1 MSTSG
6 KPTARISTAHL
17 LDLLTF
23 SWERKL
29 FHKLRESSTSKDKL
43 PLLGRSLHTGHLMR
57 NLPDYR
63 SDQKLW
69 TWLLQ
74 VYSPQLLKQWVLVA
88 MKAVTQLVPQYALF
102 HLLQALEQ
110 NQLDRSVTLYSVLYG
125 LSLLAEV
132 WIRELVQ
139 WFTMSQFQIP
149 MQAVLSSLVYRKT
162 LKLPNFSEGQPEDR
176 SSQQQSRQDPPSL
189 TKSIDN
195 HLQLDTGK
203 VSAVCSQNILIP
215 LSFIKL
221 FFTVMALAQ
230 LIGWQAITLTIIC
243 TIVTT
248 ALNFKISATYSKSY
262 HGLMKYRDQRSN
274 LLSEAL
280 QGIRDIRL
288 GVFESQWEN
297 RLLDI
302 RRGEMDQMRR
312 SSVTMCIVVVLA
324 NICPLILGI
333 LPIALYSYRTGSLTA
348 SIAFTSLG
356 LLQKLQADLA
366 VLPLTWSYLLECWAS
381 CERLEAFL
389 KLPEKQDAIVP
400 SESVAFKDA
409 TVSWPS
415 NPFGGAR
422 SSTFSLNNLSLQFPR
437 GKLSII
443 AGGTGSGKNLVLNA
457 ILGEA
462 DVVSG
467 SIHAPCSNGQAT
479 TLPTSSPVAVVSQ
492 PTWLERTS
500 LMENILFGCSYDP
513 ARYFDVVK
521 ACALDTDVR
530 NLPNGDATDVGP
542 KGTSLSG
549 GQRWRV
555 CLARALYSKA
565 STILIGDILSAIDS
579 SVRKHVLE
587 QALLGQL
594 ARGRTLIMV
603 THHVAMCQPFASFVM
618 HLSNRQALGTKTEK
632 LETSMKSVQP
642 VTAIEGAGTQSG
654 SDKDSVGNLPTTSG
668 TTAHQQTSTLGGLAE
683 YLRQG
688 SLYSW
693 SCTIIVILL
702 SEAVTHSGAWWLKHW
717 TDGLAINY
725 EHGTAAVVDDR
736 NRKPHGSGMYYIGI
750 YILVSIASALMLGFK
765 SFALYNVSHKAS
777 QKMFRGMVRSIL
789 QAPLHW
795 IETYP
800 RGEILKRFSSDF
812 IVVDMRIASN
822 IGAEIELIARLV
834 FVMTTGMLISPYT
847 CVCAVGLLAAY
858 WRVSQYCMPIAQ
870 QLQQLNSTQLSPLY
884 SQLHSTLASNG
895 LLVIRA
901 FGRSADYI
909 LHMDALI
916 DDSSRAAWYD
926 CLCSRWME
934 LRVGILGVVFEAMI
948 ALGAASGRI
957 NSGSAGFALIVARQF
972 SSSMSL
978 LIKKAVV
985 IQNDVNAAHRI
996 AEYNELPSEF
1006 RAGREAPDNWPRTG
1020 TIVVENFSTGYPN
1033 LPLVLKNID
1042 FVVHSGQRVGIVG
1055 RTGAGKSSLSLA
1067 LFRIL
1072 ESRQGRIMVDG
1083 IDISTL
1089 RLVDVRQRIFIV
1101 PQDPFLF
1108 SGTVRSNLNM
1118 SGDHSDKTL
1127 IETLRELGLDFPL
1140 SMSLASGGSNISQGQ
1155 RQLICLARAIL
1166 SKPRILVL
1174 DEATSAVDMAT
1185 DTILQQILRKAF
1197 SQCTV
1202 IVIAHRLSTVIDFDE
1217 LLVLDGGRI
1226 VERGRPIDLSRQSG
1240 PLRELLEYSV
1250 DRLELFMR
1258 LERKD

>member
-1 MSTSG
+1 M
-6 KPTARISTAHL
+6 
-17 LDLLTF
+17 
-23 SWERKL
+23 
-29 FHKLRESSTSKDKL
+29 FHQLRETSSISKDEL
-43 PLLGRSLHTGHLMR
+43 PLLGSSLQTGHLMDQ
-57 NLPDYR
+57 LPEYR

-69 TWLLQ
+69 AWLLQ
-74 VYSPQLLKQWVLVA
+74 AYYPQLLKQWVLVA
-88 MKAVTQLVPQYALF
+88 IKAVTQFVPQYALF
-102 HLLQALEQ
+102 YLLRALEE
-110 NQLDRSVTLYSVLYG
+110 NPMDRKVTLCGVLYG
-125 LSLLAEV
+125 LSLVTEV

-162 LKLPNFSEGQPEDR
+162 LKLPNFSEGQPENR
-176 SSQQQSRQDPPSL
+176 NSQQQSRQDPPSL

-203 VSAVCSQNILIP
+203 VSAVCGQNILIP
-215 LSFIKL
+215 QSVVKL
-221 FFTVMALAQ
+221 FFTVITLAQ
-230 LIGWQAITLTIIC
+230 LIGWQAITFSILC

-248 ALNFKISATYSKSY
+248 ALNFKISATYSKFY
-262 HGLMKYRDQRSN
+262 YGLMKYRDQRSN

-288 GVFESQWEN
+288 GVFESQWEK

-302 RRGEMDQMRR
+302 RRGEMDQMHR
-312 SSVTMCIVVVLA
+312 SAVTMCIVVVLA
-324 NICPLILGI
+324 NICPLILAI
-333 LPIALYSYRTGSLTA
+333 LPIALYSYRSGRLTA

-366 VLPLTWSYLLECWAS
+366 VLPLTWSYLLEGWAS

-389 KLPEKQDAIVP
+389 KLPEKQNIIIP
-400 SESVAFKDA
+400 SESVIFKDA

-415 NPFGGAR
+415 KPFGGAG
-422 SSTFSLNNLSLQFPR
+422 SSAFSLNDLSLQFPR

-467 SIHAPCSNGQAT
+467 FIYAPCSDGQAAT
-479 TLPTSSPVAVVSQ
+479 VPTSSPVAIVSQ

-500 LMENILFGCSYDP
+500 LKENILFGCSYDS
-513 ARYFDVVK
+513 ARYSDVIK
-521 ACALDTDVR
+521 ACALEKDIR
-530 NLPNGDATDVGP
+530 NLPNADGTDVGP
-542 KGTSLSG
+542 TGTSLSG

-565 STILIGDILSAIDS
+565 TTILIGDILSAIDS
-579 SVRKHVLE
+579 SVRKQVLE
-587 QALLGQL
+587 RALLGQL
-594 ARGRTLIMV
+594 AQGRTLIMV
-603 THHVAMCQPFASFVM
+603 THHVTMCQPFASFVM
-618 HLSNRQALGTKTEK
+618 HLSNRQALRTETKR
-632 LETSMKSVQP
+632 LEASMKLAQA
-642 VTAIEGAGTQSG
+642 VTALEGAETQRG
-654 SDKDSVGNLPTTSG
+654 SDKDSVGNQPAASDTA
-668 TTAHQQTSTLGGLAE
+668 AHQQKSTLAGLAE
-683 YLRQG
+683 YVRQG
-688 SLYSW
+688 SLSSW

-702 SEAVTHSGAWWLKHW
+702 SEAATHSGPWWLKHW
-717 TDGLAINY
+717 TDGLATDY
-725 EHGTAAVVDDR
+725 AHDTAALVDDR
-736 NRKPHGSGMYYIGI
+736 TGKPHRSGTYYIGI
-750 YILVSIASALMLGFK
+750 YILASIASALMLGFK

-777 QKMFRGMVRSIL
+777 QNIFRGMVRSIL

-800 RGEILKRFSSDF
+800 RGEILKRFSSDLL
-812 IVVDMRIASN
+812 VVDRRIASN
-822 IGAEIELIARLV
+822 LGAEIELAARLM
-834 FVMTTGMLISPYT
+834 FVITTG
-847 CVCAVGLLAAY
+847 
-858 WRVSQYCMPIAQ
+858 
-870 QLQQLNSTQLSPLY
+870 
-884 SQLHSTLASNG
+884 QLHSTLTSNG

-972 SSSMSL
+972 SGSMSL

-985 IQNDVNAAHRI
+985 IQNDVNAANRI

-1006 RAGREAPDNWPRTG
+1006 GAGCEAPDNWPQTG
-1020 TIVVENFSTGYPN
+1020 KIVVDNFSTGYPN
-1033 LPLVLKNID
+1033 LPPVLKNID
-1042 FVVHSGQRVGIVG
+1042 FVVNSRQRVGIVG

-1072 ESRQGRIMVDG
+1072 ESRQGRIIVDG

-1089 RLVDVRQRIFIV
+1089 SLVDLRQRMFIV

-1108 SGTVRSNLNM
+1108 SGTVRSYLNM
-1118 SGDHSDKTL
+1118 SGDHPDETL
-1127 IETLRELGLDFPL
+1127 IKTLRELGLDLPL
-1140 SMSLASGGSNISQGQ
+1140 SMSLATGGSNISQGQ
-1155 RQLICLARAIL
+1155 RQLICLARAVI

-1185 DTILQQILRKAF
+1185 DNILPQLLRKAF

-1226 VERGRPIDLSRQSG
+1226 VESGRPIQLSQQSG
-1240 PLRELLEYSV
+1240 PFRELLEHSV

-1258 LERKD
+1258 LERKT